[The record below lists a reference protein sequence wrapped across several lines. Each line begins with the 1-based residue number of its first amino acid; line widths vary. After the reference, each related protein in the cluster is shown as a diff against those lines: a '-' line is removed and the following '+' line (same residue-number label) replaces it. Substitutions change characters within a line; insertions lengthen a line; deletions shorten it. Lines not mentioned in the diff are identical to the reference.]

1 MAEKAFVM
9 IKPNAVKRGLIGEII
24 KRYEQKG
31 LKVVAMKMIKMKKEQ
46 AEELY
51 KVHQGKDFYQP
62 LIEFILSGP
71 VVVMILEGPRVI
83 EAVRSINGETDP
95 LKAQAGSI
103 RGEFGISV
111 RKNIVHASDSIQSA
125 EQEWGI
131 FFEENEIFE
140 YLCGFENEL

>member
-1 MAEKAFVM
+1 MEKAFVM

-31 LKVVAMKMIKMKKEQ
+31 LKVAAMKMIKMKKEQ

-51 KVHQGKDFYQP
+51 KVHQGKEFYQP

-71 VVVMILEGPRVI
+71 VVVMILEGPRVV

-95 LKAQAGSI
+95 LKAHAGSI

-111 RKNIVHASDSIQSA
+111 RKNIVHASDSIQSS

>member
-1 MAEKAFVM
+1 MVEKAFVM

-51 KVHQGKDFYQP
+51 KVHQGKEFYQP

-103 RGEFGISV
+103 RGE
-111 RKNIVHASDSIQSA
+111 
-125 EQEWGI
+125 
-131 FFEENEIFE
+131 
-140 YLCGFENEL
+140 

>member
-1 MAEKAFVM
+1 M

-51 KVHQGKDFYQP
+51 KVHKGKDFYQP

-103 RGEFGISV
+103 RGEFGMSV

-125 EQEWGI
+125 EKEWGI

>member
-1 MAEKAFVM
+1 M

-31 LKVVAMKMIKMKKEQ
+31 LKVIAMKMIKMKKAQ

-125 EQEWGI
+125 EREWGI